1 MPARRKRF
9 LTYCL
14 IVAASLMLLVYIV
27 YKIAYNYPKL
37 SDLAPLPLAGHTKL
51 LMLAPHCDDEV
62 LGAAGAMLAAERL
75 GMDVRVVIATNG
87 DGYQFATME
96 EFRQAYPTAED
107 FIRMGNLRQQESL
120 DALQVLGIQP
130 EQVIFLSYPDRGSAA
145 LLSEN
150 WQRDNPYLSPYS
162 ESWRSPYWIT
172 YNPISVYAG
181 EDYLADLK
189 SIMDEYRPDLI
200 LYPHPD
206 DMHGDH
212 WGLGALARLAAA
224 SLQQGDARL
233 QARPVCLPGPPPRFS
248 LAQGLQSRAG
258 FVAPPPL
265 VRGRSGLVPAGSD
278 SPGCCA
284 EGPVCDAIR

>member
-1 MPARRKRF
+1 
-9 LTYCL
+9 
-14 IVAASLMLLVYIV
+14 
-27 YKIAYNYPKL
+27 
-37 SDLAPLPLAGHTKL
+37 
-51 LMLAPHCDDEV
+51 MLAPHCDDEV

-224 SLQQGDARL
+224 SLQQGDADYKPDLFAYLVHRRDFPSPKVYNPEMDL
-233 QARPVCLPGPPPRFS
+233 LPPAARTRS
-248 LAQGLQSRAG
+248 I
-258 FVAPPPL
+258 
-265 VRGRSGLVPAGSD
+265 RSGTGW
-278 SPGCCA
+278 
-284 EGPVCDAIR
+284 I